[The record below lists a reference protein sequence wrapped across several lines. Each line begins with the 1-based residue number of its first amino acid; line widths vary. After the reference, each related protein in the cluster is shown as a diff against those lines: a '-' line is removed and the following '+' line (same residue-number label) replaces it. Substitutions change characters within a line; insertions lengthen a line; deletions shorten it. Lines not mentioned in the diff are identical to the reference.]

1 MIFVLLGRRLSWFIA
16 FIGPDAMNDDE
27 EPEWD
32 PDDEV
37 VLERQWNP
45 RALRILRGNPDF
57 AKYKA

>member
-1 MIFVLLGRRLSWFIA
+1 
-16 FIGPDAMNDDE
+16 MNDDE

-45 RALRILRGNPDF
+45 RALRILRGNPDI